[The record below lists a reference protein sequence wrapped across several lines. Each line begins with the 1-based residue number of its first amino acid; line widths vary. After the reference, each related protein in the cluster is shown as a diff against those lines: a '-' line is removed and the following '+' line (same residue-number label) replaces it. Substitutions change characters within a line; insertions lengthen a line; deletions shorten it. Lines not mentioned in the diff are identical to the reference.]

1 MTPFSLLDSLLIAP
15 FRAFS
20 QPEAAFLFGMVV
32 LALGCA
38 VLGLLGAALV
48 AYAQRV
54 RWAKEDAETRHRQEL
69 SFEALRRGDK
79 KAYNAQNMMA
89 QEAYTNT
96 MALSAGRAAAT
107 LWPACAVLT
116 WLYWRFEGVPMPYL
130 WDEAGPATV
139 FLPLYIGALWGLARL
154 RRAKK
159 AAPPTTAG
167 DAASQATQTTQ
178 ASQASQADTT
188 RQA

>member
-1 MTPFSLLDSLLIAP
+1 MTPFSLLNSLLIAP
-15 FRAFS
+15 FHAFS
-20 QPEAAFLFGMVV
+20 HPETAFFFGMVV

-69 SFEALRRGDK
+69 SFEALRQGDK
-79 KAYNAQNMMA
+79 KAYNAQNMLA

-130 WDEAGPATV
+130 WAEAGPATV
-139 FLPLYIGALWGLARL
+139 FLPLYIGALVGITRL

-167 DAASQATQTTQ
+167 DAAHSAN
-178 ASQASQADTT
+178 QADTT